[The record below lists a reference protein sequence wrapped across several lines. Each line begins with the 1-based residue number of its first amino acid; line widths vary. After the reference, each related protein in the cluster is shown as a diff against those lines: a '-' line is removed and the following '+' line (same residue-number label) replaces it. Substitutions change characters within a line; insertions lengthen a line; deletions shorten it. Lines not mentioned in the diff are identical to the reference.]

1 IAAALLHP
9 DVSSRVVERFHGCGV
24 EIVVRD
30 RLEGPADCSAALIFG
45 GDGTVHRHLAQ
56 LYARKI
62 PVLVVPAGSG
72 NDFAKALGIFS
83 VEDAVTA
90 WRQFCAG
97 GNNVR
102 EIDLGVIRP
111 GKAGRGVRPTSNAA
125 PSSSSESSSDSASSA
140 GSASNSGSASS
151 AGSAPSSGSALSCE
165 SGSEASAEPRAKASD
180 EEILF
185 CCVAGIGMDADANAL
200 ANRMPGWLKG
210 RGGYLLAAL
219 RSLIA
224 FEPVEMSVAAE
235 GREIR
240 RAALFIAVGNAH
252 RYGGGMKI
260 TPQAAPDDGLLD
272 ICFVGRINKLK
283 LLCWVPTIFFGGHLG
298 LAGLEYFRARAMRIE
313 TGRALQVYA
322 DGDWACRTPVELGVR
337 TRALKVIGPAGKG
350 GQR

>member
-140 GSASNSGSASS
+140 GSASNSGSA
-151 AGSAPSSGSALSCE
+151 LSCE

-185 CCVAGIGMDADANAL
+185 CCV
-200 ANRMPGWLKG
+200 
-210 RGGYLLAAL
+210 
-219 RSLIA
+219 
-224 FEPVEMSVAAE
+224 
-235 GREIR
+235 
-240 RAALFIAVGNAH
+240 
-252 RYGGGMKI
+252 
-260 TPQAAPDDGLLD
+260 
-272 ICFVGRINKLK
+272 
-283 LLCWVPTIFFGGHLG
+283 
-298 LAGLEYFRARAMRIE
+298 
-313 TGRALQVYA
+313 
-322 DGDWACRTPVELGVR
+322 
-337 TRALKVIGPAGKG
+337 
-350 GQR
+350 